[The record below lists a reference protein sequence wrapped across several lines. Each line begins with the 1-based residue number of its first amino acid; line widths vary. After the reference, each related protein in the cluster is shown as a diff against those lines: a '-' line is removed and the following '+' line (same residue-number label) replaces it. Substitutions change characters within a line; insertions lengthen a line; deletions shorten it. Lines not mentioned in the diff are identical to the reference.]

1 MKSPH
6 EADYSGLAA
15 LHPHDPST
23 VYISTNADPVTG
35 KKLISKRDGN
45 RHREIYKG
53 ATKDEGKTWNW
64 TSITKDS
71 TVDNLRPI
79 IPIWKEG
86 RTILLWL
93 RGSFSTFTDYDL
105 DVVGVIK

>member
-1 MKSPH
+1 M
-6 EADYSGLAA
+6 
-15 LHPHDPST
+15 
-23 VYISTNADPVTG
+23 TG
-35 KKLISKRDGN
+35 KELISKRDGI
-45 RHREIYKG
+45 RHRETYKG

-64 TSITKDS
+64 TPITKDS

-93 RGSFSTFTDYDL
+93 RGSFSTFTDYNL